1 MKHIVRQ
8 SIDASLTAQV
18 ITLFVNFFGLAKDVG
33 PTHQILKEI
42 LGLETFVQIVEL
54 LFYGWYRTTHSLN
67 GQDITRFRYYDWV
80 LTTPIMLFSTMCF
93 YVYLKTKETIDTTK
107 ESYED
112 KKEKPPSILDVFN
125 QHKTRILQI
134 LFLNFLMLL
143 AGYLQEINSISLTT
157 STILGFGALFGSFYG
172 IYDTFVKDVSDK
184 RLFLFTFFIWSLYGI
199 AAMFSVNLKNISYN
213 ILDIFAKNFYGLY
226 LSYYIATL

>member
-1 MKHIVRQ
+1 MKHIVKQ
-8 SIDASLTAQV
+8 SINTSLIAQG

-33 PTHQILKEI
+33 PTHLVLKEI

-54 LFYGWYRTTHSLN
+54 LFYIWYRNTHSLN

-80 LTTPIMLFSTMCF
+80 LTTPVMLFSTMCF
-93 YVYLKTKETIDTTK
+93 YVYLKTIESDQVTK
-107 ESYED
+107 ENTN
-112 KKEKPPSILDVFN
+112 KKPVSIWSIFKE
-125 QHKTRILQI
+125 HKSRILQI

-143 AGYLQEINSISLTT
+143 VGYLQEIHIVSLTT
-157 STILGFGALFGSFYG
+157 STLLGFGALFGSFYG

-184 RLFLFTFFIWSLYGI
+184 RLFLFTFFVWSLYGI
-199 AAMFSVNLKNISYN
+199 AAMFSVDLKNISYN

-226 LSYYIATL
+226 LSYYISTL